1 MLLQVILE
9 GLGLGALLVLAS
21 ALRASAKG
29 LLGWCIFTA
38 RRCSSGA

>member
-9 GLGLGALLVLAS
+9 GFGLGHCCLLSVLW
-21 ALRASAKG
+21 ASAKG